1 MLEAEV
7 RANVAAAV
15 VHQVGVLALV
25 EMEAATEAEVLQA
38 RMEATDRAIKV
49 VEAALEFVSAEIQI
63 SLGVQLELVMVQLTK
78 GN

>member
-1 MLEAEV
+1 MV
-7 RANVAAAV
+7 AAV
-15 VHQVGVLALV
+15 VHQVGVLALG